1 MAEVLYENLSVYQ
14 DKRRVTLVGALVNL
28 VLAAA
33 KVIFGIIGHSQ
44 ALIADG
50 IHSLSDLASDAMV
63 LVAAKSASR
72 GPDDDHPYGH
82 ARFETVA
89 TVGLGILLLL
99 VAGVVMWD
107 AIKRMFDP
115 ASLLHPG
122 WLALSVAVISIVSKE
137 ALYHYTMIVARRL
150 HSNLLRANAWHH
162 RSDAVSSI
170 IVVIG
175 IAGAMTGLA
184 YLDNVG
190 AVIVAVMIAKIGWE
204 LGWNSV
210 RELVDTGAESE
221 TLDEICS
228 IIKSVAGVKSLHFLR
243 TRQMGG
249 KTLVDVHIV
258 VEPKVSVSEGHQISE
273 TVRARL
279 KEEVQDVIDVS
290 VHIDPID
297 DEVCDPNIGLPSRE
311 EALELLNKCW
321 EPLDTFDRIERINLH
336 YLEGKIDVEV
346 QLPLA
351 VTQDIQHARKIADV
365 YSQRAGGQEGIGEV
379 VVLFK

>member
-1 MAEVLYENLSVYQ
+1 MTEVLHENLSAYQ

-28 VLAAA
+28 VLVVA
-33 KVIFGIIGHSQ
+33 KVIFGITGHSQ

-50 IHSLSDLASDAMV
+50 IHSFSDLASDAMV

-99 VAGVVMWD
+99 VAGGIMWD
-107 AIKRMFDP
+107 AVDRMFEP
-115 ASLLHPG
+115 ESLLHPG
-122 WLALSVAVISIVSKE
+122 WLALSVAVISIFSKE
-137 ALYHYTMIVARRL
+137 TLYHYTMIIAKRL
-150 HSNLLRANAWHH
+150 RSNMLRANAWHH

-170 IVVIG
+170 VVVIG
-175 IAGAMTGLA
+175 IAGAMAGLP
-184 YLDNVG
+184 YLDSVG

-228 IIKSVAGVKSLHFLR
+228 VITSVVGVKSSHFLR

-273 TVRARL
+273 TVRVRL
-279 KEEVQDVIDVS
+279 KEEVQDVMDVS

-297 DEVCDPNIGLPSRE
+297 DEVCDPNLGLPSRE
-311 EALELLNKCW
+311 KALERLNKCW

-351 VTQDIQHARKIADV
+351 VTQDIQHARKIADM
-365 YSQRAGGQEGIGEV
+365 YSQQADGQEGIGEV